1 MEYFD
6 CIMCIFWFY
15 KFVNGVFVV
24 LLVFCFCIVFE
35 RLVDIKVFF
44 VSNIF
49 VMVLWKLFFYSN
61 GIFIK
66 YNVYVY
72 NSIFIEVCM

>member
-24 LLVFCFCIVFE
+24 LLVFFIVFE

-44 VSNIF
+44 VSNTF
-49 VMVLWKLFFYSN
+49 VMALWKLFFYSN

>member
-24 LLVFCFCIVFE
+24 LLVFCIVFE